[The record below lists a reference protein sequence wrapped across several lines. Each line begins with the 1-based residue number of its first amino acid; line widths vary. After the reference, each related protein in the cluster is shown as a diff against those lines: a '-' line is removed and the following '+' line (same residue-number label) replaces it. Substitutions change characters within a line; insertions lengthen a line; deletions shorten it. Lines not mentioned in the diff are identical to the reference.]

1 MWRGE
6 WSLHVFPK
14 IKKYT
19 FTALSL
25 SPRAKRRF
33 RFRFL
38 PGMLPGGP
46 GYPVPSMRFHGT
58 LPAEMREMR
67 HHEIREREIPERRR
81 DARLVARASYK
92 LVIGNTST
100 ARSDKRQKLATTI
113 TSYSA

>member
-46 GYPVPSMRFHGT
+46 GYPVPSMVPSPPRCERCATMKYASARSPRG
-58 LPAEMREMR
+58 AEMR
-67 HHEIREREIPERRR
+67 
-81 DARLVARASYK
+81 D
-92 LVIGNTST
+92 
-100 ARSDKRQKLATTI
+100 
-113 TSYSA
+113 

>member
-38 PGMLPGGP
+38 PGMLPGSP
-46 GYPVPSMRFHGT
+46 GYPVPSMVPSPLD
-58 LPAEMREMR
+58 LPTEMREMR

-92 LVIGNTST
+92 LVRKYFN
-100 ARSDKRQKLATTI
+100 
-113 TSYSA
+113 SAK